1 MIIGTAGHIDHGKTT
16 LVKALTGVDTD
27 RLPEEKAR
35 GITLD
40 LGYAYT
46 DRGRLGYVDVPGHEK
61 LVHTMLAGATGIDF
75 LLLVVAADD
84 GPMPQT
90 REHLAIAS
98 LLGIGRGAVALT
110 KTDAVSPERLAAAR
124 EEVAA
129 LLAGSS
135 LAGAPVF
142 PVAAQRGEGLAAL
155 HDHFLETAR
164 TLGEH
169 QVRGGFRLAIDRVF
183 SLSGIGLVVTG
194 TAFSGRIQVGDT
206 VVVTP
211 PGLSA
216 RVRGLH
222 VQNQAAESGQA
233 GQRIAINLAAKQDGK
248 LEKSDLARGMW
259 VVAPGLHRPV
269 QRFHAELR
277 SLEPLRHWQP
287 VHVHLGAAD
296 VTGRLALLEGETLA
310 PGETRLAEILL
321 DKPIGAL
328 AHDRF
333 ILRDQSASRTLGG
346 GRVLDIFPPTRH
358 KRAAEHLAMLRL
370 LAAEDPLPAL
380 EAALAQ
386 APAGVDLDRF
396 AANRNLEPE
405 GAWWQPLE
413 LIVVEHGGRE
423 GGKDGGRE
431 GGREAGRQEARRIGF
446 TVAAWQSLAAR
457 LLAALAAEHERAPDM
472 VGVERDRLRRLT
484 LPTLGRAAFDRLVA
498 DLLADGRLAQ
508 SGGWL
513 HQPGHRATLADSDA
527 ALWQSLAPLL
537 AATPFQPPRVRDV
550 ARESGVAEDTVRR
563 LMQRLARVGR
573 VYPVAHDHYFT
584 AEAVADLA
592 AQVDAL
598 CQRDGAACAAA
609 LRDAIGGGRKVAIHI
624 LEFFDRVGYTRRVR
638 DTHLRREPG
647 SVRQWVLP

>member
-46 DRGRLGYVDVPGHEK
+46 DGGRLGYVDVPGHEK

-98 LLGIGRGAVALT
+98 LLGIARGAVALT
-110 KTDAVSPERLAAAR
+110 KSDAVSPERLAAAR

-142 PVAAQRGEGLAAL
+142 AVAAQRGEGIAAL
-155 HDHFLETAR
+155 YDHLLATAR
-164 TLGEH
+164 TLGER
-169 QVRGGFRLAIDRVF
+169 QARGGFRLAIDRVF

-206 VVVTP
+206 VLVTP
-211 PGLSA
+211 PGLAA

-222 VQNQAAESGQA
+222 VHNQAAESGQA
-233 GQRIAINLAAKQDGK
+233 GQRIAINLAGN
-248 LEKSDLARGMW
+248 LEKAELARGMW
-259 VVAPGLHRPV
+259 VVAPSLHRPV

-296 VTGRLALLEGETLA
+296 VTGRLAPLEGDTLA
-310 PGETRLAEILL
+310 PGETRLAEIIL

-358 KRAAEHLAMLRL
+358 KRAPERLAMLRL

-380 EAALAQ
+380 EFALAQ
-386 APAGVDLDRF
+386 APAGVGLDRF

-413 LIVVEHGGRE
+413 LIVVENGGRE

-431 GGREAGRQEARRIGF
+431 GGRQEARRIGF
-446 TVAAWQSLAAR
+446 TAAAWQSLAER
-457 LLAALAAEHERAPDM
+457 LLAALAAEHQRAPDM

-484 LPTLGRAAFDRLVA
+484 LPTLGRAPFDRLVA
-498 DLLADGRLAQ
+498 DLQADGRLAQ
-508 SGGWL
+508 TGGWL
-513 HQPGHRATLADSDA
+513 HQPGHRASLADSDA
-527 ALWQSLAPLL
+527 ALWQTLEPLL
-537 AATPFQPPRVRDV
+537 AAAPFQPPRVRDV

-584 AEAVADLA
+584 AEAVAELA

-598 CQRDGAACAAA
+598 CQRNGAACAAA